1 MDFHLLHREVGLAVH
16 DERAAASSDLNRL
29 LGDLSF
35 VRAEPSS
42 ASGSV
47 LALTVRHRRARSLP
61 VPPDGVLL
69 EADGLRAGPV
79 GDDVYVT
86 AGRSVGHVRPRCG
99 CATAEMAP
107 DFEARPLEQRQRFWT
122 IVLLAL
128 LRDRGLYALHAAA
141 VATPAGLNLLI
152 VGPSGCGKSTLTL
165 ALVEV
170 GGGFLSDDAV
180 LLRDMPAG
188 VEAMTLREPFSIRAL
203 PADRQPDARPLS
215 PSPPEL
221 CVGKRRLDAVR
232 VYPLQRLGRFRPHAI
247 VCPRIVPDATSTL
260 RPIPRSTALRCLLA
274 QSGPALFGAS
284 TMPAHLD
291 LLGTL
296 VRQSHSYELLA
307 GRDLHQDPLG
317 LLDLLPCVRAA
328 SPCPESSSN

>member
-16 DERAAASSDLNRL
+16 DERAAASPDLNRL
-29 LGDLSF
+29 LSDLSF

-42 ASGSV
+42 APGCV
-47 LALTVRHRRARSLP
+47 LALTVRHRLATSAP
-61 VPPDGVLL
+61 ADGVLL

-79 GDDVYVT
+79 GDDVYVA
-86 AGRSVGHVRPRCG
+86 AGRSVCHVQPRGG
-99 CATAEMAP
+99 CATADIAP

-141 VATPAGLNLLI
+141 VASPMGLNLLI

-165 ALVEV
+165 ALVEA

-180 LLRDMPAG
+180 LLRAARGG
-188 VEAMTLREPFSIRAL
+188 VDAMTLREPFSIRTPSPDGGADTPPS
-203 PADRQPDARPLS
+203 PAV
-215 PSPPEL
+215 PPEL
-221 CVGKRRLDAVR
+221 RPGRRRLDAVR

-247 VCPRIVPDATSTL
+247 VCPRIVPRATSVL
-260 RPIPRSTALRCLLA
+260 RAVPPSTVLHCLLA
-274 QSGPALFGAS
+274 QSGPALFGAD

-291 LLGTL
+291 LLGRL
-296 VRQSHSYELLA
+296 VRQTHSYELLA
-307 GRDLHQDPLG
+307 GRDLRDEPLG

-328 SPCPESSSN
+328 SPCPEPSSN